1 MILSVAYL
9 LQVQCSHN
17 SQGMWQQTIGTDLKF
32 NQKFVQ
38 LAYIPRFWHF
48 QKLDFPKKFFDW
60 FKAKAIHLQIFPHR
74 RHISD
79 SLCHGIFEF
88 CPLSYWWIKITDF
101 LKFVHSLEP
110 VQILSFLALNSPF
123 LKRFYIIIDNY
134 INALKILTILSIL
147 DLQSAV
153 HHLS

>member
-1 MILSVAYL
+1 MKQYSTGNY
-9 LQVQCSHN
+9 H
-17 SQGMWQQTIGTDLKF
+17 IGTNLEFKR
-32 NQKFVQ
+32 KSVQ

-48 QKLDFPKKFFDW
+48 QKLDFPKKFFDRL
-60 FKAKAIHLQIFPHR
+60 KAKVIHIGIFSYR

-88 CPLSYWWIKITDF
+88 RPLSYWWIKITDF
-101 LKFVHSLEP
+101 LKSVHSLEP

-134 INALKILTILSIL
+134 INALKK
-147 DLQSAV
+147 
-153 HHLS
+153 H